1 VNPIHH
7 EVDPTIYSD
16 ENLKT
21 MIRILGHGKTNVR
34 DLSDTRRD

>member
-7 EVDPTIYSD
+7 EVDLTIYSD
-16 ENLKT
+16 EDLGT
-21 MIRILGHGKTNVR
+21 MNRILGHGKTNVR